1 MTDLVPVSEN
11 APGPTVLGDAR
22 ARWLARRRE
31 LITAS
36 DVAAILGEDPR
47 RGPLAVY
54 AEKIGALE
62 TEENRAM
69 RRGRRLEPVIA
80 EEYSEETGRPVF
92 PLDPYDIVI
101 HPDIPWLGAT
111 RDRET
116 AGCERNPGLADGR
129 APLELKGVAG
139 QNVRAW
145 KDEPPPYFQVQVQ
158 IQMAC
163 TGAQWGSLTALLSG
177 LAITWKDLARDEG
190 FLRLAYPRLDEFRLR
205 VLRRDPPDADGL
217 PGTGGIL
224 RALYADGDGE
234 TVYLG
239 DDAEQLVDGW
249 EKAKADE
256 RDGKARAKRL
266 RNTLMRRIG
275 ANSFGNLPDG
285 SWLARRTV
293 ERDDYEVEGTTYQT
307 LRREWPTVPRR
318 I

>member
-1 MTDLVPVSEN
+1 MT
-11 APGPTVLGDAR
+11 GPAIIHSDR
-22 ARWLARRRE
+22 EQWLARRRE

-54 AEKIGALE
+54 AEKIGVLE
-62 TEENRAM
+62 PEENRAM

-92 PLDPYDIVI
+92 PLDPYDIAI
-101 HPDIPWLGAT
+101 HPDVKWMGAT

-116 AGCERNPGLADGR
+116 AGCEQNPGLADGR

-139 QNVRAW
+139 SNVRAW
-145 KDEPPPYFQVQVQ
+145 RDDPPAYFQIQVQ

-177 LAITWKDLARDEG
+177 LAITWKDLARDDR

-217 PGTGGIL
+217 HSTGGIL

-239 DDAEQLVDGW
+239 DDSEQLVDEW

-256 RDGKARAKRL
+256 RDGKARGKRL

-307 LRREWPTVPRR
+307 LRREWPKVPRR